1 MNSFF
6 KTFLRLL
13 KGLYPYYSVI
23 YGEIE
28 ILCVMYT
35 YRLSNFTKF
44 MRTFAR
50 NWLFTTNH
58 KKLGLM
64 YLMFASFSGLFG
76 TTLSSLI
83 RLELAQ
89 PGSLVFANNAN
100 AYHVV
105 MAMHA
110 VIMVF
115 FLVTPVVFGGF
126 GNYFLPVQVGA
137 RDVAYPR
144 LNNFSF
150 WVLPSALVIALRT
163 LWEGMK
169 ISPLN
174 IKYESNFGQR
184 EWSLVNNNEL
194 FLVFKND
201 KSLYTFNNFDM
212 QYEVK
217 SWVDLYEIDNYLDLS
232 KIEFCNCATLP
243 NSFSGLNS
251 YLPAISVESDLTNTM
266 AGWTFTTPFSHSRYT
281 GAPLDWALAS
291 LIVATVSST
300 LTLINL
306 VVTWRYLKGRGSRYQ
321 REFYPIALLA
331 IFISLRILIIVNP
344 ILNAGL
350 FMLIGDRHFH
360 TAFFTV
366 RAGGDMLLFQHIFW
380 FFGHPEVYIL
390 VMPAF
395 GIAST
400 LIPYYV
406 RKPLGSKMHMI
417 YAMQAIASMGFVVW
431 GHHMYLVGID
441 NKARILFFV
450 VTVMIALPA
459 SVKVCGWVGSLAN
472 STTFLTVELLYAIVF
487 VSFFVIG
494 GVTGSFCAHAA
505 TDIILHD
512 TYFII
517 GHFHIMLSGSLM
529 VALFGYIFFNFREFT
544 GVSYNWFLSAMQLSY
559 HFIGHICTFM
569 PALWL
574 GYAGMPRRIQDYPWS
589 YASWHSISSF
599 GHVIVLISLIFFF
612 INVSLSFYIKKSS
625 GSKNKGLPFISS
637 KLMYLLINK
646 YYISSARFSYQSLGL
661 LYIRK
666 YLNFRKLYTPL

>member
-1 MNSFF
+1 MKDVRRFF
-6 KTFLRLL
+6 IGVFFSMYKNTKWGLICFGFFFINRIVLRLF
-13 KGLYPYYSVI
+13 
-23 YGEIE
+23 
-28 ILCVMYT
+28 
-35 YRLSNFTKF
+35 NFTKW
-44 MRTFAR
+44 FAR
-50 NWLFTTNH
+50 SWLFTTNH

-64 YLMFASFSGLFG
+64 YLLFACCSGLFG

-89 PGSLVFANNAN
+89 PGSLVFAGNAN

-105 MAMHA
+105 MAMHG

-169 ISPLN
+169 ISPLS
-174 IKYESNFGQR
+174 IKYESGFGQK
-184 EWSLVNNNEL
+184 EWEWVNSNEL
-194 FLVFKND
+194 FLIFKND
-201 KSLYTFNNFDM
+201 KSLYLFNDYDFLN
-212 QYEVK
+212 ESK
-217 SWVDLYEIDNYLDLS
+217 SWIDLYESNNLLNIYNNITDCT
-232 KIEFCNCATLP
+232 ILP

-251 YLPAISVESDLTNTM
+251 YLPSISVESDLTNTM
-266 AGWTFTTPFSHSRYT
+266 AGWTFTTPFSHSRFT

-321 REFYPIALLA
+321 RDFYPIVLLA
-331 IFISLRILIIVNP
+331 IFISLRILIIVSP

-441 NKARILFFV
+441 NKARILFFI

-459 SVKVCGWVGSLAN
+459 SVKVCGWVGSFSN
-472 STTFLTVELLYAIVF
+472 STTFLTAELFYAIGF
-487 VSFFVIG
+487 VSLFIIG

-529 VALFGYIFFNFREFT
+529 IALFGYIYFNFREFT
-544 GVSYNWFLSAMQLSY
+544 GIAYNWYFATLQVFY
-559 HFIGHICTFM
+559 HFFGHILTFV

-589 YASWHSISSF
+589 YASWHSVASF
-599 GHVIVLISLIFFF
+599 GHVVVLVSIIFFLL
-612 INVSLSFYIKKSS
+612 NMSLSFYLKKSCH
-625 GSKNKGLPFISS
+625 SKNKGLPFVPS

-646 YYISSARFSYQSLGL
+646 YYIYLSRFSKQSLGL
-661 LYIRK
+661 TFIRK
-666 YLNFRKLYTPL
+666 YLNLRKVLTAL

>member
-1 MNSFF
+1 MNSFI
-6 KTFLRLL
+6 KLL
-13 KGLYPYYSVI
+13 VRICYPYYKI
-23 YGEIE
+23 
-28 ILCVMYT
+28 ILICVFIT
-35 YRLSNFTKF
+35 FKVVF
-44 MRTFAR
+44 VVKIVRTFCR

-105 MAMHA
+105 MAMHG

-126 GNYFLPVQVGA
+126 GNYFFPVQVGA

-169 ISPLN
+169 ISPLSV
-174 IKYESNFGQR
+174 KYESNFGQR
-184 EWSLVNNNEL
+184 EWEWVNNNQL

-201 KSLYTFNNFDM
+201 KSLYTFDNFNF
-212 QYEVK
+212 QNEAK
-217 SWVDLYEIDNYLDLS
+217 SWVELYEVDNFLNLLNNDLY
-232 KIEFCNCATLP
+232 NCTALP

-266 AGWTFTTPFSHSRYT
+266 AGWTFTTPFSHSRFT

-331 IFISLRILIIVNP
+331 IFISLRILIIVSP

-390 VMPAF
+390 IMPAF

-459 SVKVCGWVGSLAN
+459 SVKVCGWIGSLAN
-472 STTFLTVELLYAIVF
+472 STTFLTAELLYAITF
-487 VSFFVIG
+487 VSLFVIG

-529 VALFGYIFFNFREFT
+529 IALFGYIMFNFREFT
-544 GVSYNWFLSAMQLSY
+544 GVAYNWFLASMQILY

-589 YASWHSISSF
+589 YASWHSVSSF
-599 GHVIVLISLIFFF
+599 GHVIVLISLIFFLVN
-612 INVSLSFYIKKSS
+612 ISLSFYLKKSCD
-625 GSKNKGLPFISS
+625 SKNKGLPFISS
-637 KLMYLLINK
+637 KIMYLLINK
-646 YYISSARFSYQSLGL
+646 YYISNSRFSRQSLGL

-666 YLNFRKLYTPL
+666 YLNSRKIYSTL